1 MVTSV
6 MTALIHMPNG
16 QHTIQVTVIILV
28 EVFAM
33 VLMLVIV
40 RHVDLIQ
47 F

>member
-1 MVTSV
+1 

-16 QHTIQVTVIILV
+16 QHTIQATVITLV

-33 VLMLVIV
+33 ALMLVIV
-40 RHVDLIQ
+40 RHVDRIQ